1 MHKRRTSRT
10 DLLRSVYT
18 LRATFPHGSTSRL
31 VPLSLSRLQTQ
42 PKRHE
47 GSRGKAESSAASNCL
62 ARTFS
67 MFFRD
72 CFPFLERRGRVPV
85 GAKAPPQHTRHLGSS
100 EVVSP
105 IRVVTHPP
113 PRWLSLPANPRPP
126 SVSPRHILQGP
137 LRLHVQV
144 LCALTL
150 RWAGDLRCQLSSVCH
165 GHASPL
171 HPLSR
176 GEEGGGRGPTERQV
190 FRNSPML
197 KMLLRG
203 NKSSGFR

>member
-1 MHKRRTSRT
+1 MHKRRTSWT

-67 MFFRD
+67 TFFRD
-72 CFPFLERRGRVPV
+72 GFPFLERRGRVPV

-113 PRWLSLPANPRPP
+113 TQVAQSPCQPATTQHLPETHPAGTVLTPRPGALCPCSPAGGRFVMPTELSLPRPREPFT
-126 SVSPRHILQGP
+126 SSEQGRRRRQQGP
-137 LRLHVQV
+137 NRETSFQEFTDAENV
-144 LCALTL
+144 
-150 RWAGDLRCQLSSVCH
+150 
-165 GHASPL
+165 
-171 HPLSR
+171 
-176 GEEGGGRGPTERQV
+176 TER
-190 FRNSPML
+190 
-197 KMLLRG
+197 
-203 NKSSGFR
+203 